1 MAKDFMLDKMF
12 HKIVIES
19 IGTAILAVDLKGIIL
34 TMNQAAEEMYE
45 FPRET
50 AIGGSFLLGLA
61 EHERPRFL
69 KTHNYVIRT
78 EKAFRGNE
86 IELKTR
92 MGKTL
97 YINAYSSLI
106 KSPSGKKLGVAM
118 LTEDITDKKKM
129 EKIMQRADK
138 LAALGQLSLGLSHQ
152 IRTPLGTIKALT
164 SLIKSDYPMNEQIV
178 KYLNIIIDE
187 VNRLDELS
195 QKLLDYAGE
204 SYLKIEKV
212 NINNLLLKVLFL
224 GKLNKLQAGIKIE
237 ESLAADLPLIS
248 GDKELLS
255 HALMNLFMNAMEAI
269 ADEGYIK
276 VNTFKDEEG
285 AVIKIADS
293 GIGIP
298 AERFDRIFD
307 PFYTDKDNG
316 TGLGLSVTHKIITDH
331 GGHIDVE
338 SEVGAGTTFTV
349 KLPGRR
355 D

>member
-1 MAKDFMLDKMF
+1 
-12 HKIVIES
+12 
-19 IGTAILAVDLKGIIL
+19 
-34 TMNQAAEEMYE
+34 
-45 FPRET
+45 
-50 AIGGSFLLGLA
+50 
-61 EHERPRFL
+61 
-69 KTHNYVIRT
+69 
-78 EKAFRGNE
+78 
-86 IELKTR
+86 
-92 MGKTL
+92 
-97 YINAYSSLI
+97 
-106 KSPSGKKLGVAM
+106 
-118 LTEDITDKKKM
+118 
-129 EKIMQRADK
+129 
-138 LAALGQLSLGLSHQ
+138 
-152 IRTPLGTIKALT
+152 
-164 SLIKSDYPMNEQIV
+164 MNEQIV